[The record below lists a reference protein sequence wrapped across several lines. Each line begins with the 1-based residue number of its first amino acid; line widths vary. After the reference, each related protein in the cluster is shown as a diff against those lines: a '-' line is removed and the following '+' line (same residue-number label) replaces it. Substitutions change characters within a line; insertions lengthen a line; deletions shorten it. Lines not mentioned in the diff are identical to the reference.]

1 MPPRYTRTA
10 QLAAVIVASGL
21 AIRFLPVFPAWF
33 QDAGGGILYV
43 CLLAVLLRLLSP
55 KLTAAKTA
63 ALALALTCAVE
74 FSQLLTHPAA
84 IAIRSTLPGRLAL
97 GSTFSWWDF
106 PPYFIGAALSKTIAK
121 IFLDTRS
128 LKDAS

>member
-1 MPPRYTRTA
+1 M
-10 QLAAVIVASGL
+10 
-21 AIRFLPVFPAWF
+21 AIRFLPIFPAWF

-43 CLLAVLLRLLSP
+43 GLLAVILRVLSP
-55 KLTAAKTA
+55 KMSAAKTA
-63 ALALALTCAVE
+63 ALALALTAAVE

-84 IAIRSTLPGRLAL
+84 IAIRSTLPGRLVL

-106 PPYFIGAALSKTIAK
+106 PPYFIGAALSKTFAK
-121 IFLDTRS
+121 KILDRRS